1 MLLLIVIKS
10 FLLMLLG
17 HMFLV
22 TLTVKKL
29 LKRFIKKNCKKTNQ
43 EKFRIEKLIKRKGD
57 KLFFKWKGYIFL
69 SVITLI
75 KKILFHETNF
85 LEPYTHRN
93 NKVKTCNSSI
103 FQRWVTKCLNISTNF
118 KTLNTFTLPSGLT
131 ETIIAW
137 QSKGFSND

>member
-1 MLLLIVIKS
+1 MLLLVVIKS

-75 KKILFHETNF
+75 KKILFHETNYF

-93 NKVKTCNSSI
+93 NKV
-103 FQRWVTKCLNISTNF
+103 TN
-118 KTLNTFTLPSGLT
+118 L
-131 ETIIAW
+131 
-137 QSKGFSND
+137 